1 MYTDSLNNKLSL
13 ISHFIT
19 LLQNIQ
25 NGNNID
31 VNLQVGFG
39 YVTLIYM

>member
-13 ISHFIT
+13 IFYSIT